1 VSPVFTP
8 DLRDPYLDALVSG
21 LSADPQVIGLVL
33 AGSSAQTDRRDQW
46 SDHDFLVI
54 TVDGVPE
61 RYRVDLSWL
70 PDHTDLAFWFRET
83 AHGLKAL
90 YRSGLIVEFA
100 VFDRAEFAACALN
113 HYAVAI
119 DRGGI
124 AELAAE
130 VHDRSRQPG
139 TPDASSC
146 LSSFRAFLSLVYI
159 GTGRARRGERLSANV
174 MLRDYATAH
183 LLRTLHAT
191 LIPEEAATV
200 DGLDPWRR
208 IEQVLPGPAAA
219 LDAALARPV
228 DEVGLALLDAA
239 EDALTGR
246 WPDYPGD
253 EAAVVRGLLS
263 RA

>member
-1 VSPVFTP
+1 MSPAFEP
-8 DLRDPYLDALVSG
+8 DLRDPYLDALVSE

-46 SDHDFLVI
+46 SDHDFLVV
-54 TVDGVPE
+54 TVDDVPE
-61 RYRVDLSWL
+61 HYRTDLSWL
-70 PDHTDLAFWFRET
+70 PDHTDLAFSFRET
-83 AHGLKAL
+83 AHGLKGL

-124 AELAAE
+124 TELAAE
-130 VHDRSRQPG
+130 VHARSGHPH
-139 TPDASSC
+139 PLDA

-159 GTGRARRGERLSANV
+159 GAGRARRGERLSANV
-174 MLRDYATAH
+174 MLRDYAMAN
-183 LLRTLHAT
+183 LLRTLHST

-219 LDAALARPV
+219 LDAALAHPV
-228 DEVGLALLDAA
+228 DEVGLALLGAA
-239 EDALTGR
+239 EAVLAGR
-246 WPDYPGD
+246 WPDYPAE
-253 EAAVVRGLLS
+253 EAAVVRGLLV